1 MPVQGGESVVTFP
14 PAWQSPITAPPGQIQ
29 VGVDACSLLPS
40 RTDLEQARLDVQA
53 ALRQTGTPRSTP
65 ILVTTDGV
73 IWDGH
78 HAVRLAAEN
87 RETVDVRVVALLE
100 LPSGSTILRLPVR

>member
-1 MPVQGGESVVTFP
+1 VTFP
-14 PAWQSPITAPPGQIQ
+14 PGWQSPINVQPGQAQ

-65 ILVTTDGV
+65 ILVTSEGV

-87 RETVDVRVVALLE
+87 GETVDVRAVALLE
-100 LPSGSTILRLPVR
+100 PPSGLTILQLPVR

>member
-1 MPVQGGESVVTFP
+1 VTFP
-14 PAWQSPITAPPGQIQ
+14 PAWQSPITAPPGQVQ
-29 VGVDACSLLPS
+29 VGVDAGSLLPS
-40 RTDLEQARLDVQA
+40 RTDLEQARLDAQA

-65 ILVTTDGV
+65 ILVTIEGV

-87 RETVDVRVVALLE
+87 GETVDVRVVALLE
-100 LPSGSTILRLPVR
+100 SPSGLTIRQLPVR

>member
-1 MPVQGGESVVTFP
+1 MTFP
-14 PAWQSPITAPPGQIQ
+14 PAWQSPITAQPGQVQ

-65 ILVTTDGV
+65 ILVTIEGV

-87 RETVDVRVVALLE
+87 GETVDVRVVALLE
-100 LPSGSTILRLPVR
+100 SPSGLTILQLPVR

>member
-1 MPVQGGESVVTFP
+1 MTFP
-14 PAWQSPITAPPGQIQ
+14 PARQSPITARPGQVQ

-40 RTDLEQARLDVQA
+40 RIDLEQARLDVQA

-65 ILVTTDGV
+65 ILVTIEGV

-87 RETVDVRVVALLE
+87 GETIDVRVVALLGP
-100 LPSGSTILRLPVR
+100 PSGLTILQLPVR

>member
-1 MPVQGGESVVTFP
+1 MPFP
-14 PAWQSPITAPPGQIQ
+14 PAWQSPITAQPGQTQ

-40 RTDLEQARLDVQA
+40 RIDLEQARLDVQA

-65 ILVTTDGV
+65 ILVTIEGV

-78 HAVRLAAEN
+78 HAVRLAAEKG
-87 RETVDVRVVALLE
+87 ETVDVRVVALLE
-100 LPSGSTILRLPVR
+100 SPSGLTILQLPVR

>member
-1 MPVQGGESVVTFP
+1 M
-14 PAWQSPITAPPGQIQ
+14 
-29 VGVDACSLLPS
+29 GVDARSLLPS

-53 ALRQTGTPRSTP
+53 ALRQTGKPRSTP
-65 ILVTTDGV
+65 ILVTTQGV

-87 RETVDVRVVALLE
+87 GQTVDVRVVALLE
-100 LPSGSTILRLPVR
+100 PPSGLTILQLPVR

>member
-1 MPVQGGESVVTFP
+1 MTFP
-14 PAWQSPITAPPGQIQ
+14 PAWQSPITAQPGQVQ

-65 ILVTTDGV
+65 ILVTIQGV

-87 RETVDVRVVALLE
+87 GERVDVRVVALLE
-100 LPSGSTILRLPVR
+100 SPSGLTILQLPVR

>member
-1 MPVQGGESVVTFP
+1 M
-14 PAWQSPITAPPGQIQ
+14 
-29 VGVDACSLLPS
+29 GVDACSLLPS
-40 RTDLEQARLDVQA
+40 RIDLEQARLDIQA

-65 ILVTTDGV
+65 ILVTIEGV

-87 RETVDVRVVALLE
+87 GETVDVRVVALLAS
-100 LPSGSTILRLPVR
+100 PSGLTILQLPVR

>member
-1 MPVQGGESVVTFP
+1 MQGRGNAVTFP
-14 PAWQSPITAPPGQIQ
+14 PAWQSPITAQPGQVQ

-40 RTDLEQARLDVQA
+40 RSDLEQARLDVQA

-65 ILVTTDGV
+65 ILVTIEGV

-87 RETVDVRVVALLE
+87 GEMVDVVSSLCWRPPRA
-100 LPSGSTILRLPVR
+100 

>member
-1 MPVQGGESVVTFP
+1 MTFP
-14 PAWQSPITAPPGQIQ
+14 PAWQSPITAQPGQVQ

-53 ALRQTGTPRSTP
+53 ALRQTGTRRSTS
-65 ILVTTDGV
+65 ILVTIEGV

-87 RETVDVRVVALLE
+87 GETVDVRVVALLE
-100 LPSGSTILRLPVR
+100 SPSGLTILQLPVR

>member
-1 MPVQGGESVVTFP
+1 MTFP
-14 PAWQSPITAPPGQIQ
+14 PAWQSPITVQPGRVQA
-29 VGVDACSLLPS
+29 GVEACSLLPS
-40 RTDLEQARLDVQA
+40 RTDLEQARLDAQA

-65 ILVTTDGV
+65 ILVTIEGV

-87 RETVDVRVVALLE
+87 GETVDVRVIALSE
-100 LPSGSTILRLPVR
+100 SPSGLTIFELPVR